1 MDKNT
6 ISSKEA
12 LELVSKLL
20 AEKISVQASLFSPS
34 GLRTRVKG
42 FVDSLSELNGI
53 VVSTESPVSPN
64 EGAWISV
71 PVSNRDAVCS
81 YADKREFPDAD
92 KERFAENFGDT
103 MLIVDFLDSKERF
116 ALTFTL

>member
-12 LELVSKLL
+12 LELVSKLV

-34 GLRTRVKG
+34 GLRTRFRG

-53 VVSTESPVSPN
+53 VVCTESPVSPN

-71 PVSNRDAVCS
+71 PISNRDVVCA
-81 YADKREFPDAD
+81 YADMREFPDGD
-92 KERFAENFGDT
+92 KERFAEDFGDT